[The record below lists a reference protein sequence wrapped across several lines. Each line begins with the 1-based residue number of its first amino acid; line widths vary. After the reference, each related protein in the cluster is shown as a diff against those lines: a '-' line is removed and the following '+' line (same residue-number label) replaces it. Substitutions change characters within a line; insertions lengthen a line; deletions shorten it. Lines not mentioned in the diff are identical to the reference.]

1 MSFRILLIKPNIC
14 VREGFDLQS
23 KKAPPIG
30 LAYLAGSLL
39 KAGYEVKILDMVAE
53 SDSRWPFRKTHTC
66 FGLKDEELIN
76 QIREY
81 KPSLIGI
88 GGFTSQYARVKEIVS
103 LIKLFDPEIKIVL
116 GGIHAT
122 AIPRDVME
130 NTKTDFIIQGE
141 GESGIVALAEALDT
155 SEHNKIMEIDG
166 IAYRDG
172 EEIIVKPKLRHELD
186 LDAIPWPA
194 HSLLNSAEYIK
205 DGVAMPIITSRSC
218 PGRCTFC
225 SVHLTAGG
233 KWRARNPIDVADEI
247 ESLVATGYKTIALFD
262 DASNVQPERII
273 QMCQEV
279 LRRKLDV
286 RLTFPGGLIINY
298 ITRDLLYWMKQAGAI
313 SLSLPVEHV
322 NQYMRNTIIKKKLKM
337 EKIQDVLNW
346 CRELKILAL
355 VNFVVGMPGE
365 TEESLKEI
373 VDFVKSNANRFD
385 SLSAY
390 IATPFP
396 GTQLYTDCINQGL
409 LVDPGKNDF
418 LDFDL
423 YTAHVTTKSIPFE
436 VVAAYKTIIEQ
447 TFIESRGKDFPSQYI
462 RKAIRKPDEET
473 TNYIENVYF
482 KNLGF

>member
-39 KAGYEVKILDMVAE
+39 KAGYEVKILDMVVE
-53 SDSRWPFRKTHTC
+53 SDNRWPFRKTHMC
-66 FGLKDEELIN
+66 YGLTGEELIN
-76 QIREY
+76 RIREY
-81 KPSLIGI
+81 NPSLIGI
-88 GGFTSQYARVKEIVS
+88 GGFTSQYARIKEITATVKS
-103 LIKLFDPEIKIVL
+103 FNPKIKIVL

-122 AIPRDVME
+122 SVPQDVME

-141 GESGIVALAEALDT
+141 GEAGIVALAQALESGYFERVRD
-155 SEHNKIMEIDG
+155 IDG

-172 EEIIVKPKLRHELD
+172 EKIIVKPRLHYESNLD
-186 LDAIPWPA
+186 TIPWPA
-194 HSLLNSAEYIK
+194 HDLLNSAEYIK

-218 PGRCTFC
+218 PGRCAFC
-225 SVHLTAGG
+225 SVHLTTGG

-247 ESLVATGYKTIALFD
+247 ESLVARGYKTISVFD
-262 DASNVQPERII
+262 DAANVLPERLI
-273 QMCQEV
+273 QICQET
-279 LRRKLDV
+279 LRRKLEV
-286 RLTFPGGLIINY
+286 RLTFAGGLIINY
-298 ITRDLLYWMKQAGAI
+298 ITKDLLYWMKKAGAI
-313 SLSLPVEHV
+313 SLSLPVEHA
-322 NQYMRNTIIKKKLKM
+322 NEYMRNTIIKKRLKM
-337 EKIQDVLNW
+337 EKIHEVLDW

-355 VNFVVGMPGE
+355 VNFVIGMPGE
-365 TEESLKEI
+365 TEESLKEN
-373 VDFVKSNANRFD
+373 VTFVEENALRFD

-396 GTQLYTDCINQGL
+396 GTHFYSDCIKKGL

-423 YTAHVTTKSIPFE
+423 YTAHVDTPTMSYE
-436 VVAAYKTIIEQ
+436 VIAKYKKVLEQ
-447 TFIESRGKDFPSQYI
+447 TFVESRGKDFPSQYI

-473 TNYIENVYF
+473 IDYIENVYF
-482 KNLGF
+482 KNLGN